1 MQVSNTV
8 HSKFFRPMN
17 ISDDDPIDLMVR
29 DLLSEKLGIDFHLIH
44 PDTSLSDDL
53 DIDSLDLIET
63 VSELEKRFK
72 IKINDEEVEKL
83 RNVGDVTK
91 LVQLKMK

>member
-1 MQVSNTV
+1 MQVSNSV
-8 HSKFFRPMN
+8 NAQFFRSMN
-17 ISDDDPIDLMVR
+17 IADDDPIDFMVR

-44 PDTSLSDDL
+44 PDKSLSDDL

-72 IKINDEEVEKL
+72 IKISDEEIEKL
-83 RNVGDVTK
+83 RNVGDVIK
-91 LVQLKMK
+91 IVKLKMK